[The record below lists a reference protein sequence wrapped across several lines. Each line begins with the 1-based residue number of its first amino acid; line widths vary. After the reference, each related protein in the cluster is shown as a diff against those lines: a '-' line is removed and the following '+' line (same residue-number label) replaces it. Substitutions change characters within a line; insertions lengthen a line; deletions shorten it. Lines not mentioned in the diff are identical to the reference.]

1 VSAVQEKLSQLPKMD
16 ELLEDVAVAPW
27 FEGFDRSYVKN
38 YLNEAL
44 NQVRQ
49 AILAGE
55 DVDISHSAVVA
66 IAERKLTAKKR
77 PNLRPMINAT
87 GTALHTNLGRALL
100 SDKAV
105 EATQRVNARY
115 SNLEY
120 NVEAGERGSRYAH
133 IEDLLKEL
141 TGAEAALVVNN
152 NAAAVMLLLTATTQG
167 QEVLISRGELV
178 EIGGSFRVPDV
189 IESVGARLKEVGA
202 TNKTHLRDYERAIIE
217 ETGALLRVHTS
228 NYRVVGF
235 SQVPDD
241 KDLVALAHQHDL
253 PAFNDLGSGL
263 LIDLQPLGLPR
274 EPLVS
279 EVVAAGYDV
288 VSFSGDKL
296 LGGPQAG
303 ILVGTKQYI
312 DQLKRHP
319 LLRALRVDKM
329 TLAGL
334 EATLQAYLK
343 PEQAMKD
350 IPLLQ
355 MLGQSEEKLAR
366 KAQTLADDIRAL
378 DKGYQV
384 NIIEG
389 QSQVGGGA
397 FPEARLATHLVEISH
412 PDYSESTLEQKL
424 RQAEFPIIARTSDG
438 KVQFD
443 VRTLLEADSGK
454 ICQALVEMI

>member
-1 VSAVQEKLSQLPKMD
+1 MQEKLSQLPKMD
-16 ELLEDVAVAPW
+16 KLLEEAAIAPW
-27 FEGFDRSYVKN
+27 FEVLDRSYVKN
-38 YLNEAL
+38 CLNEAL
-44 NQVRQ
+44 SQVRQ

-77 PNLRPMINAT
+77 PNLRLVINAT

-120 NVEAGERGSRYAH
+120 NVEAGDRGSRYAH

-202 TNKTHLRDYERAIIE
+202 TNKTHLRDYERAITE

-384 NIIEG
+384 NMIEG

-397 FPEARLATHLVEISH
+397 FPEARLATYLVEISH

>member
-1 VSAVQEKLSQLPKMD
+1 MQEKLSQLPKMD
-16 ELLEDVAVAPW
+16 ELLEDVAIAPW
-27 FEGFDRSYVKN
+27 FEVFDRSYVKN
-38 YLNEAL
+38 CLNEAL

-66 IAERKLTAKKR
+66 IAKRKLTAKKR

-202 TNKTHLRDYERAIIE
+202 TNKTHLRDYERAITE

-279 EVVAAGYDV
+279 EVVVAGYDV

-355 MLGQSEEKLAR
+355 MLGQSEEELAR

>member
-1 VSAVQEKLSQLPKMD
+1 MQEKLSQLPKMD
-16 ELLEDVAVAPW
+16 ELLEDVAIAPW
-27 FEGFDRSYVKN
+27 FEVFDRSYVKN
-38 YLNEAL
+38 CLNEAL

-66 IAERKLTAKKR
+66 IAERKLTEKKR

-202 TNKTHLRDYERAIIE
+202 TNKTHLRDYERAITE

-355 MLGQSEEKLAR
+355 MLDQSEEKLAR
-366 KAQTLADDIRAL
+366 KAQTLANDIRAL

-397 FPEARLATHLVEISH
+397 FPEARIATHLVEISH

>member
-1 VSAVQEKLSQLPKMD
+1 MQEKLSQLPKMD
-16 ELLEDVAVAPW
+16 ELLEDVAIAPW
-27 FEGFDRSYVKN
+27 FEVFDRSYVKN

-105 EATQRVNARY
+105 EATQRVNACY

-133 IEDLLKEL
+133 IEDLLEEL

-202 TNKTHLRDYERAIIE
+202 TNKTHLRDYERAITE

-279 EVVAAGYDV
+279 EVVASGYDV

-366 KAQTLADDIRAL
+366 KAQTLSDDIRAL

>member
-1 VSAVQEKLSQLPKMD
+1 MQEKLSQLPKMD
-16 ELLEDVAVAPW
+16 ELLEDVAIAPW
-27 FEGFDRSYVKN
+27 FEVFDRSYVKN

-66 IAERKLTAKKR
+66 IAERKLSAKKR

-202 TNKTHLRDYERAIIE
+202 TNKTHLRDYERAITE

-366 KAQTLADDIRAL
+366 KAQMLADDIRAL
-378 DKGYQV
+378 DRGYQV

>member
-1 VSAVQEKLSQLPKMD
+1 MQEKLSQLPKMD
-16 ELLEDVAVAPW
+16 ELLEDVAIAPW
-27 FEGFDRSYVKN
+27 FEVFDRSYVKN
-38 YLNEAL
+38 CLNEAL

-202 TNKTHLRDYERAIIE
+202 TNKTHLRDYERAITE

-412 PDYSESTLEQKL
+412 PDYSESRLEQKL

>member
-1 VSAVQEKLSQLPKMD
+1 MQEKLSQLPKMN

-27 FEGFDRSYVKN
+27 FEVFDRSYVKN

-202 TNKTHLRDYERAIIE
+202 TNKTHLRDYERAITE

-263 LIDLQPLGLPR
+263 LIDMQPLGLPR

-355 MLGQSEEKLAR
+355 MLGQSEENLAR

-443 VRTLLEADSGK
+443 VRTLLDADSGK

>member
-1 VSAVQEKLSQLPKMD
+1 MQEKLSQLPKMD
-16 ELLEDVAVAPW
+16 ELLEEAAIAPW
-27 FEGFDRSYVKN
+27 LEIFDRSYVKN
-38 YLNEAL
+38 CLNKAL

-55 DVDISHSAVVA
+55 DADISRTAVVA
-66 IAERKLTAKKR
+66 LADHYLTVKHR
-77 PNLRPMINAT
+77 PNLRPVVNAT

-105 EATQRVNARY
+105 EATLQVNARY

-120 NVEAGERGSRYAH
+120 NIEAGQRGSRYAH
-133 IEDLLKEL
+133 VEDLLKEL

-202 TNKTHLRDYERAIIE
+202 TNKTHLRDYERAITE

-241 KDLVALAHQHDL
+241 KKLVALAHQHDL

-366 KAQTLADDIRAL
+366 KAQTLTDDIRAL

-397 FPEARLATHLVEISH
+397 FPEARLATQLVEISH

-424 RQAEFPIIARTSDG
+424 RQAEFPIIARTSEG

>member
-1 VSAVQEKLSQLPKMD
+1 MQEKLSQLPKMD
-16 ELLEDVAVAPW
+16 ELLEDVAIAPW
-27 FEGFDRSYVKN
+27 FEVFDRSYVKN

-66 IAERKLTAKKR
+66 IAERKLSAKKR

-202 TNKTHLRDYERAIIE
+202 TNKTHLRDYERAITE

-384 NIIEG
+384 DITEG

>member
-1 VSAVQEKLSQLPKMD
+1 MQEKLSQLPKMD
-16 ELLEDVAVAPW
+16 ELLEDVAIAPW
-27 FEGFDRSYVKN
+27 FEVFDRSYVKN

-66 IAERKLTAKKR
+66 IAERKLSAKKR

-202 TNKTHLRDYERAIIE
+202 TNKTHLRDYERAITE

-454 ICQALVEMI
+454 ICQVLVEMI

>member
-1 VSAVQEKLSQLPKMD
+1 MQEKLSQLPKMD
-16 ELLEDVAVAPW
+16 ELLEDVAIAPW
-27 FEGFDRSYVKN
+27 FEVFDRSYVKN

-105 EATQRVNARY
+105 EATQRVNACY

-133 IEDLLKEL
+133 IEDLLEEL

-202 TNKTHLRDYERAIIE
+202 TNKTHLRDYERAITE

>member
-1 VSAVQEKLSQLPKMD
+1 MQEKLSQLPKMD
-16 ELLEDVAVAPW
+16 ELLEDVAIVPW
-27 FEGFDRSYVKN
+27 FEVFDRSYVKN
-38 YLNEAL
+38 CLNEAL

-202 TNKTHLRDYERAIIE
+202 TNKTHLRDYERAITE

-366 KAQTLADDIRAL
+366 KAQTLADDIRVL
-378 DKGYQV
+378 NKGYQV
-384 NIIEG
+384 NIKEG

>member
-1 VSAVQEKLSQLPKMD
+1 MQEKLSQLPKMD
-16 ELLEDVAVAPW
+16 ELLEEAAIAPW
-27 FEGFDRSYVKN
+27 FEVFDRSYVKN
-38 YLNEAL
+38 CLNEAL

-66 IAERKLTAKKR
+66 IAERKLTAKNR

-202 TNKTHLRDYERAIIE
+202 TNKTHLRDYERAITE

-355 MLGQSEEKLAR
+355 MLGQSEEKLAH

-384 NIIEG
+384 NMIEG

-397 FPEARLATHLVEISH
+397 FPEARLATYLVGISH

>member
-16 ELLEDVAVAPW
+16 ELLEDVAIAPW
-27 FEGFDRSYVKN
+27 FEVFDRSYVKN
-38 YLNEAL
+38 CLNEAL

-100 SDKAV
+100 SDKAI

-133 IEDLLKEL
+133 IENLLKEL

-202 TNKTHLRDYERAIIE
+202 TNKTHLRDYERAITE

-366 KAQTLADDIRAL
+366 KAQMLVDDIRAL
-378 DKGYQV
+378 NKGYQV

>member
-1 VSAVQEKLSQLPKMD
+1 MQEKLSQLPKMD
-16 ELLEDVAVAPW
+16 ELLEDVAIAPW
-27 FEGFDRSYVKN
+27 FEVFDRSYVKN

-105 EATQRVNARY
+105 EATQRVNAHY

-133 IEDLLKEL
+133 IENLLKEL

-202 TNKTHLRDYERAIIE
+202 TNKTHLRDYERAITE

-279 EVVAAGYDV
+279 EVVASGYDV

-355 MLGQSEEKLAR
+355 MLGQSEEKLSC

>member
-1 VSAVQEKLSQLPKMD
+1 MQEKLSQLPKMD
-16 ELLEDVAVAPW
+16 ELLEDVAIVPW
-27 FEGFDRSYVKN
+27 FEVFDRSYVKN
-38 YLNEAL
+38 CLNEAL

-105 EATQRVNARY
+105 EATQRVNAHY

-133 IEDLLKEL
+133 IENLLKEL

-202 TNKTHLRDYERAIIE
+202 TNKTHLRDYERAITE

-279 EVVAAGYDV
+279 EVVASGYDV

-355 MLGQSEEKLAR
+355 MLGQSEEKLAC

>member
-1 VSAVQEKLSQLPKMD
+1 MQEKLSQLPKMD
-16 ELLEDVAVAPW
+16 ELLENVAIAPW
-27 FEGFDRSYVKN
+27 FEVFDRSYVKN

-202 TNKTHLRDYERAIIE
+202 TNKTHLRDYERAITE

-263 LIDLQPLGLPR
+263 LIDMQPLGLPR

-355 MLGQSEEKLAR
+355 MLGQSEENLAR

>member
-1 VSAVQEKLSQLPKMD
+1 MQEKLSQLPKMD
-16 ELLEDVAVAPW
+16 ELLEDVAIVSW
-27 FEGFDRSYVKN
+27 FEVFDRSYVKN
-38 YLNEAL
+38 CLNEAL

-202 TNKTHLRDYERAIIE
+202 TNKTHLRDYERAITE

-279 EVVAAGYDV
+279 EVVASGYDV

-366 KAQTLADDIRAL
+366 KAQMLVDDIRAL
-378 DKGYQV
+378 NKGYQV

>member
-1 VSAVQEKLSQLPKMD
+1 MQEKLSQLPKMD

-27 FEGFDRSYVKN
+27 FEVFDRSYVKN

-120 NVEAGERGSRYAH
+120 NVEAGDRGSRYAH

-202 TNKTHLRDYERAIIE
+202 TNKTHLRDYERAITE

-355 MLGQSEEKLAR
+355 MLGQSEEKLAH
-366 KAQTLADDIRAL
+366 KAKTLADDIRAL

-384 NIIEG
+384 NMIEG

-397 FPEARLATHLVEISH
+397 FPEARLVTYLVEISH
-412 PDYSESTLEQKL
+412 PDYSENTLEQKL

-443 VRTLLEADSGK
+443 VRTLLEADNGK

>member
-1 VSAVQEKLSQLPKMD
+1 MQEKLSQLPKMD
-16 ELLEDVAVAPW
+16 ELLEDVAIVSW
-27 FEGFDRSYVKN
+27 FEVFDRSYVKN
-38 YLNEAL
+38 CLNEAL

-55 DVDISHSAVVA
+55 DVDMSHSAVVA

-202 TNKTHLRDYERAIIE
+202 TNKTHLRDYERAITE

-279 EVVAAGYDV
+279 EVVASGYDV

-384 NIIEG
+384 DIIEG

-443 VRTLLEADSGK
+443 VRTLLDADSGK

>member
-1 VSAVQEKLSQLPKMD
+1 MQEKLSQLPKMD
-16 ELLEDVAVAPW
+16 ELLEEAAIAPW
-27 FEGFDRSYVKN
+27 FEVFDRSYVKN
-38 YLNEAL
+38 CLNEAL
-44 NQVRQ
+44 SQVRQ

-66 IAERKLTAKKR
+66 IAERKLTVKQR
-77 PNLRPMINAT
+77 PNLRPVINAT

-202 TNKTHLRDYERAIIE
+202 TNKTHLRDYERAITE

-454 ICQALVEMI
+454 ICQALVEMIQMN

>member
-1 VSAVQEKLSQLPKMD
+1 MQEKLSQLPKMD
-16 ELLEDVAVAPW
+16 ELLEDVAIAPW
-27 FEGFDRSYVKN
+27 FEVFDRSYVKN

-66 IAERKLTAKKR
+66 IAERKLSAKKR

-202 TNKTHLRDYERAIIE
+202 TNKTHLRDYERAITE

-355 MLGQSEEKLAR
+355 MLGQSEETLAR

>member
-1 VSAVQEKLSQLPKMD
+1 MQEKLSQLPKMD
-16 ELLEDVAVAPW
+16 ELLEDVAIAPW
-27 FEGFDRSYVKN
+27 FEVFDRSYVKN
-38 YLNEAL
+38 CLNEAL

-55 DVDISHSAVVA
+55 DVDISRSAVVA

-202 TNKTHLRDYERAIIE
+202 TNKTHLRDYERAITE

-366 KAQTLADDIRAL
+366 KAQMLADDIRSL

-397 FPEARLATHLVEISH
+397 FPEARLATYLVEISH

>member
-1 VSAVQEKLSQLPKMD
+1 MQEKLSQLPKMD

-27 FEGFDRSYVKN
+27 FEVFDRSYVKN

-202 TNKTHLRDYERAIIE
+202 TNKTHLRDYERAITE

-366 KAQTLADDIRAL
+366 KAQTLVDDIRAL
-378 DKGYQV
+378 NKGYQV
-384 NIIEG
+384 NIKEG

>member
-1 VSAVQEKLSQLPKMD
+1 MQEKLSQLPKMD
-16 ELLEDVAVAPW
+16 ELLEDVAIAPW
-27 FEGFDRSYVKN
+27 FEVFDRSYVKN
-38 YLNEAL
+38 CLNKAL

-55 DVDISHSAVVA
+55 DADISRTAVVA
-66 IAERKLTAKKR
+66 LADHYLTVKHR
-77 PNLRPMINAT
+77 PNLRPVINAT

-105 EATQRVNARY
+105 EATLQVNARY

-120 NVEAGERGSRYAH
+120 NIEAGQRGSRYAH
-133 IEDLLKEL
+133 VEDLLKEL

-202 TNKTHLRDYERAIIE
+202 TNKTHLRDYKRAITE

-263 LIDLQPLGLPR
+263 LIDMQPLGLPR

-279 EVVAAGYDV
+279 EVVASGYDV

-296 LGGPQAG
+296 LGGPQTG

-355 MLGQSEEKLAR
+355 MLGQSEENLAR

-443 VRTLLEADSGK
+443 VRTLLDADSGK

>member
-1 VSAVQEKLSQLPKMD
+1 MQEKLSQLPKMD
-16 ELLEDVAVAPW
+16 ELLEDVAIAPW
-27 FEGFDRSYVKN
+27 FEVFDRSYVKN

-133 IEDLLKEL
+133 IENLLKEL

-189 IESVGARLKEVGA
+189 IESVGARLKEIGA
-202 TNKTHLRDYERAIIE
+202 TNKTHLRDYERAITE

-366 KAQTLADDIRAL
+366 KAQTLADDIRVL
-378 DKGYQV
+378 NKGYQV
-384 NIIEG
+384 NIKEG

>member
-1 VSAVQEKLSQLPKMD
+1 MQEKLSQLPKMD
-16 ELLEDVAVAPW
+16 ELLEDVAIVPW
-27 FEGFDRSYVKN
+27 FEVFDRSYVKN
-38 YLNEAL
+38 CLNEAL

-202 TNKTHLRDYERAIIE
+202 TNKTHLRDYERAITE

-384 NIIEG
+384 DITEG

>member
-1 VSAVQEKLSQLPKMD
+1 MQEKLSQLPKMD
-16 ELLEDVAVAPW
+16 ELLEDVAIAPW
-27 FEGFDRSYVKN
+27 FEVFDRSYVKN
-38 YLNEAL
+38 CLNEAL

-55 DVDISHSAVVA
+55 DVDISHLAVVA
-66 IAERKLTAKKR
+66 IAERKLTAKNR

-202 TNKTHLRDYERAIIE
+202 TNKTHLRDYERAITE

-366 KAQTLADDIRAL
+366 KAQMLADDIRAL

-384 NIIEG
+384 NMIEG

-397 FPEARLATHLVEISH
+397 FPEARLATYLVEISH

>member
-1 VSAVQEKLSQLPKMD
+1 MQEKLSQLPKMD
-16 ELLEDVAVAPW
+16 ELLEDVAIAPW
-27 FEGFDRSYVKN
+27 FEVFDRSYVKN
-38 YLNEAL
+38 CLNEAL

-66 IAERKLTAKKR
+66 IAERKLTEKKR

-115 SNLEY
+115 SNLED

-202 TNKTHLRDYERAIIE
+202 TNKTHLRDYERAITE

-366 KAQTLADDIRAL
+366 KAQTLANDIRAL

-397 FPEARLATHLVEISH
+397 FPEARIATHLVEISH

>member
-1 VSAVQEKLSQLPKMD
+1 MQEKLSQLPKMN

-27 FEGFDRSYVKN
+27 FEVFDRSYVKN

-202 TNKTHLRDYERAIIE
+202 TNKTHLRDYERAITE

-355 MLGQSEEKLAR
+355 MLGQSEENLAR

-384 NIIEG
+384 NMIEG

>member
-1 VSAVQEKLSQLPKMD
+1 MQEKLSQLPKMD
-16 ELLEDVAVAPW
+16 ELLEDVAIAPW
-27 FEGFDRSYVKN
+27 FEVFDRSYVKN
-38 YLNEAL
+38 CLNEAL

-66 IAERKLTAKKR
+66 IAERELTEKKR

-202 TNKTHLRDYERAIIE
+202 TNKTHLRDYERAITE

>member
-1 VSAVQEKLSQLPKMD
+1 MQEKLSQLPKMD
-16 ELLEDVAVAPW
+16 ELLEDVAIVSW
-27 FEGFDRSYVKN
+27 FEVFDRSYVKN
-38 YLNEAL
+38 CLNEAL

-55 DVDISHSAVVA
+55 DVDMSHSAVVA

-202 TNKTHLRDYERAIIE
+202 TNKTHLRDYERAITE

-279 EVVAAGYDV
+279 EVVASGYDV

-384 NIIEG
+384 DIIEG

>member
-1 VSAVQEKLSQLPKMD
+1 MQEKLSQLPKMD
-16 ELLEDVAVAPW
+16 ELLEDVAIVPW
-27 FEGFDRSYVKN
+27 FEVFDRSYVKN
-38 YLNEAL
+38 CLNEAL

-202 TNKTHLRDYERAIIE
+202 TNKTHLRDYERAITE

-279 EVVAAGYDV
+279 EVVASGYDV

-384 NIIEG
+384 DITEG

>member
-1 VSAVQEKLSQLPKMD
+1 MQEKLSQLPKMD
-16 ELLEDVAVAPW
+16 ELLEDVAIVPW
-27 FEGFDRSYVKN
+27 FEVFDRSYVKN
-38 YLNEAL
+38 CLNEAL

-202 TNKTHLRDYERAIIE
+202 TNKTHLRDYERAITE

>member
-1 VSAVQEKLSQLPKMD
+1 MQEKLSQLPKMD

-202 TNKTHLRDYERAIIE
+202 TNKTHLRDYERAITE

-241 KDLVALAHQHDL
+241 NDLVALAHQHDL

-334 EATLQAYLK
+334 ESTLQAYLK

-412 PDYSESTLEQKL
+412 PDYSESRLEQKL

-454 ICQALVEMI
+454 ICQVLVEMI

>member
-16 ELLEDVAVAPW
+16 ELLEDVAIVSW
-27 FEGFDRSYVKN
+27 FEVFDRSYVKN
-38 YLNEAL
+38 CLNEAL

-55 DVDISHSAVVA
+55 DEDISHSAVVA
-66 IAERKLTAKKR
+66 IAGRKLTAKKR

-202 TNKTHLRDYERAIIE
+202 TNKTHLRDYERAITE

-454 ICQALVEMI
+454 ICQVLVEMI

>member
-1 VSAVQEKLSQLPKMD
+1 MQEKLSQLPKMD
-16 ELLEDVAVAPW
+16 ELLEDVAIAPW
-27 FEGFDRSYVKN
+27 FEVFDRSYVKN

-202 TNKTHLRDYERAIIE
+202 TNKTHLRDYERAITE

-279 EVVAAGYDV
+279 EVVASGYDV

-366 KAQTLADDIRAL
+366 KAQMLADDIRAL
-378 DKGYQV
+378 DRGYQV

>member
-1 VSAVQEKLSQLPKMD
+1 MQEKLSQLPKMD
-16 ELLEDVAVAPW
+16 ELLEDVAIAPW
-27 FEGFDRSYVKN
+27 FEVFDRSYVKN

-66 IAERKLTAKKR
+66 IAERKLSAKKR

-202 TNKTHLRDYERAIIE
+202 TNKTHLRDYERAITE

-279 EVVAAGYDV
+279 EVVASGYDV

-355 MLGQSEEKLAR
+355 ILGQSEEKLAR
-366 KAQTLADDIRAL
+366 KAQMLADDIRAL

>member
-1 VSAVQEKLSQLPKMD
+1 MQEKLSQLPKMD
-16 ELLEDVAVAPW
+16 ELLEDVAIAPW
-27 FEGFDRSYVKN
+27 FEVFDRSYVKN

-66 IAERKLTAKKR
+66 IAERKLSAKKR

-202 TNKTHLRDYERAIIE
+202 TNKTHLRDYERAITE

-366 KAQTLADDIRAL
+366 KAQMLADDIRAL
-378 DKGYQV
+378 NKGYQV

>member
-1 VSAVQEKLSQLPKMD
+1 MQEKLSQLPKMN

-27 FEGFDRSYVKN
+27 FEVFDRSYVKN

-133 IEDLLKEL
+133 IENLLKEL

-202 TNKTHLRDYERAIIE
+202 TNKTHLRDYERAITE

-279 EVVAAGYDV
+279 EVVASGYDV